1 MQVIPKDTI
10 SFLRELKLNNNRDW
24 FNENKQRFNSIQSGV
39 KEFANE
45 VNESLNKS
53 DDIEK
58 LKIFRI
64 YRDLRFS
71 KDKTPYKKN
80 IGMAFH
86 RSKPNLRGGYYLE
99 ISADERFIAVG
110 FWNPNKE
117 DLLRIRK
124 EIEVDGQEFK
134 SVINHRKIKDVW
146 GEIKGQE
153 VKTSPKGFNSDHQ
166 YIDLIK
172 KKQFIFIKKLK
183 EEEILDENFQ
193 KNLVNYFISIR
204 PFFDYMSEILTT
216 NLDGESQI
224 SIYSKYF

>member
-1 MQVIPKDTI
+1 MQAIPKNTI
-10 SFLRELKLNNNRDW
+10 SFLKELKLNNNRDW
-24 FNENKQRFNSIQSGV
+24 FNENKERFNAILSEV
-39 KEFANE
+39 KIFAQE
-45 VNESLNKS
+45 VNDSLNVS

-86 RSKPNLRGGYYLE
+86 RSKPELRGGYYLE
-99 ISADERFIAVG
+99 ISADESFIAVG

-124 EIEVDGQEFK
+124 EIEIDGKEFK
-134 SVINHRKIKDVW
+134 RIINQKKIKDIW
-146 GEIKGQE
+146 GDIIGDE
-153 VKTSPKGFNSDHQ
+153 VKTSPKGFNSDHEH
-166 YIDLIK
+166 IDLIK

-183 EEEILDENFQ
+183 EKDILDEKFQ
-193 KNLVNYFISIR
+193 KELVNYFESIR
-204 PFFDYMSEILTT
+204 PFFDYMSEVLTT
-216 NLDGESQI
+216 NLDGESI
-224 SIYSKYF
+224 I

>member
-1 MQVIPKDTI
+1 MRVVPKDTI

-24 FNENKQRFNSIQSGV
+24 FNEKKKRFNSIQSGV
-39 KEFANE
+39 KEFADG
-45 VNESLNKS
+45 VNESLKKF

-86 RSKPNLRGGYYLE
+86 RAKPELRGGYYLE
-99 ISADERFIAVG
+99 ISADESFIAVG

-134 SVINHRKIKDVW
+134 SVINHNKIKDVW

-153 VKTSPKGFNSDHQ
+153 VKTSPKGFNVNHQ
-166 YIDLIK
+166 HIDLIK

-183 EEEILDENFQ
+183 DEEILDENFH
-193 KNLVNYFISIR
+193 KKLVSNFLSIR
-204 PFFDYMSEILTT
+204 PFFDYMSEVLTT
-216 NLDGESQI
+216 NLDGEPI
-224 SIYSKYF
+224 V

>member
-1 MQVIPKDTI
+1 MQAIPKNTI
-10 SFLRELKLNNNRDW
+10 SFLKELKLNNNRDW
-24 FNENKQRFNSIQSGV
+24 FNENKERFNTILSEV
-39 KEFANE
+39 KIFAQE
-45 VNESLNKS
+45 VNDSLNVS

-86 RSKPNLRGGYYLE
+86 RSKPEHRGGYYLE
-99 ISADERFIAVG
+99 ISADESFIAVG

-124 EIEVDGQEFK
+124 EIEIDGKEFK
-134 SVINHRKIKDVW
+134 RIINQKKIKDIW
-146 GEIKGQE
+146 GDIIGDE
-153 VKTSPKGFNSDHQ
+153 VKTSPKGFNSDHEH
-166 YIDLIK
+166 IDLIK

-183 EEEILDENFQ
+183 EKDILDEKFQ
-193 KNLVNYFISIR
+193 KELVNYFESIR
-204 PFFDYMSEILTT
+204 PFFDYMSEVLTT
-216 NLDGESQI
+216 NLDGESI
-224 SIYSKYF
+224 I

>member
-1 MQVIPKDTI
+1 MKVIPKDTI
-10 SFLRELKLNNNRDW
+10 VFLRELKLNNNRDW
-24 FNENKQRFNSIQSGV
+24 FNKNKQRFNSIQSGV

-45 VNESLNKS
+45 VNESLKKS

-86 RSKPNLRGGYYLE
+86 RAKPELRGGYYLE
-99 ISADERFIAVG
+99 LSADESFVAVG

-124 EIEVDGQEFK
+124 EIEVDGQEFE
-134 SVINHRKIKDVW
+134 SVINDNKIKDIW

-153 VKTSPKGFNSDHQ
+153 VKTSPKGFNKDHQ
-166 YIDLIK
+166 HIDLIK

-183 EEEILDENFQ
+183 EEDILDEIFQ
-193 KNLVNYFISIR
+193 KKLVSYFISIR

-216 NLDGESQI
+216 NLDGESLLH
-224 SIYSKYF
+224 

>member
-1 MQVIPKDTI
+1 MKVIPKDTI

-24 FNENKQRFNSIQSGV
+24 FNKNKQRFNSIQSEV

-45 VNESLNKS
+45 VNESLKKS

-86 RSKPNLRGGYYLE
+86 RAKPELRGGYYLE
-99 ISADERFIAVG
+99 ISADESFIAVG

-124 EIEVDGQEFK
+124 EIEVDGHEFK
-134 SVINHRKIKDVW
+134 SVINHNKIKDVW

-153 VKTSPKGFNSDHQ
+153 VKTSPKGFNADHRHV
-166 YIDLIK
+166 DLIK
-172 KKQFIFIKKLK
+172 KKQFIFVKKLK
-183 EEEILDENFQ
+183 EEEILDEIFQ
-193 KNLVNYFISIR
+193 KKLISYFLSIR
-204 PFFDYMSEILTT
+204 PFFDYMSEVLTT
-216 NLDGESQI
+216 NLDGESLSLI
-224 SIYSKYF
+224 HI

>member
-10 SFLRELKLNNNRDW
+10 IFLRELKLNNNRDW
-24 FNENKQRFNSIQSGV
+24 FNANKQRFNSIHSGI

-45 VNESLNKS
+45 VNESLKKS

-64 YRDLRFS
+64 HRDLRFS

-86 RSKPNLRGGYYLE
+86 RAKPELRGGYYLE
-99 ISADERFIAVG
+99 ISADESFIAVG

-134 SVINHRKIKDVW
+134 SVLNNNKIKDVW

-153 VKTSPKGFNSDHQ
+153 VKTSPKGFNVNHQ
-166 YIDLIK
+166 HIDLIK

-183 EEEILDENFQ
+183 DEEILDENFH
-193 KNLVNYFISIR
+193 KKLVSYFLSIR
-204 PFFDYMSEILTT
+204 PFFDYMSEVLTT
-216 NLDGESQI
+216 NLDGESI
-224 SIYSKYF
+224 I

>member
-1 MQVIPKDTI
+1 MKLIPKDTI
-10 SFLRELKLNNNRDW
+10 NFLKELKLNNNRDW

-45 VNESLNKS
+45 VNESLKKS

-86 RSKPNLRGGYYLE
+86 RAKPDLRGGYYLE
-99 ISADERFIAVG
+99 ISADESFVAVG

-124 EIEVDGQEFK
+124 EIELDGQEFK
-134 SVINHRKIKDVW
+134 SVINHRKIKDIW
-146 GEIKGQE
+146 GEVKGQE
-153 VKTSPKGFNSDHQ
+153 VKTSPKGFNVDHHH
-166 YIDLIK
+166 IDLIK
-172 KKQFIFIKKLK
+172 KKQFIFIRKLND
-183 EEEILDENFQ
+183 EEILDENFQ
-193 KNLVNYFISIR
+193 EKLVSYFVSIR
-204 PFFDYMSEILTT
+204 PFFDYMSEVLTT
-216 NLDGESQI
+216 NLDGESI
-224 SIYSKYF
+224 V

>member
-1 MQVIPKDTI
+1 MQAIPKNTI
-10 SFLRELKLNNNRDW
+10 SFLKELKLNNNRDW
-24 FNENKQRFNSIQSGV
+24 FNENKERFNAILSEV
-39 KEFANE
+39 KIFAQE
-45 VNESLNKS
+45 VNDSLNAS

-86 RSKPNLRGGYYLE
+86 RSKPELRGGYYLE
-99 ISADERFIAVG
+99 ISADESFIAVG

-124 EIEVDGQEFK
+124 EIEIDGKEFK
-134 SVINHRKIKDVW
+134 RIINQKKIKDIW
-146 GEIKGQE
+146 GDIIGDE
-153 VKTSPKGFNSDHQ
+153 VKTSPKGFNSDHEH
-166 YIDLIK
+166 IDLIK

-183 EEEILDENFQ
+183 EKDILDEKFQ
-193 KNLVNYFISIR
+193 KELVNYFESIR
-204 PFFDYMSEILTT
+204 PFFDYMSEVLTT
-216 NLDGESQI
+216 NLDGESI
-224 SIYSKYF
+224 I

>member
-10 SFLRELKLNNNRDW
+10 IFLRELKLNNNRDW
-24 FNENKQRFNSIQSGV
+24 FNENKLRFNSIQSGV

-45 VNESLNKS
+45 VNESLKKS

-64 YRDLRFS
+64 HRDLRFS

-86 RSKPNLRGGYYLE
+86 RAKPELRGGYYLE
-99 ISADERFIAVG
+99 ISADESFIAVG

-134 SVINHRKIKDVW
+134 SVLNNNKIKDVW

-153 VKTSPKGFNSDHQ
+153 VKTSPKGFNVDHQ
-166 YIDLIK
+166 HIDLIK

-183 EEEILDENFQ
+183 DEEILDENFH
-193 KNLVNYFISIR
+193 KKLVSYFLSIR
-204 PFFDYMSEILTT
+204 PFFDYMSEVLTT
-216 NLDGESQI
+216 NLDGESI
-224 SIYSKYF
+224 V